1 VSLRSPP
8 PGEDPARAARELLA
22 PALAELQRNKA
33 PTALGTQALDHV
45 AAAMSALYGAEA
57 EAATEAAVT
66 AGLRHALD
74 ELTRALDEL
83 HERTP
88 GLHALDG
95 PATAVAR
102 AMALLY
108 PRVRLSERQRRGVV
122 MAESVPGHERRA
134 LVAMADRIDAAHRAG
149 EVAPAPEQRTAG
161 QRVRVDVD
169 VGVLSESNFYTGI
182 AADVS
187 AGGVFV
193 STPEPLAVG
202 TEVTLYFTL
211 GEGATLHAEAIVRWV
226 RAKTSDL
233 PAGMGV
239 AFTRLSDGDQRTI
252 ADFCA
257 HRPPLFHD

>member
-1 VSLRSPP
+1 MSFRSPP
-8 PGEDPARAARELLA
+8 AGDDPARTARELLA
-22 PALAELQRNKA
+22 PALAELQQSTS
-33 PTALGTQALDHV
+33 PTPLGTRALDCV
-45 AAAMSALYGAEA
+45 AAAMSALYGAER
-57 EAATEAAVT
+57 EAATEARVT
-66 AGLRHALD
+66 ASLRQALD
-74 ELTRALDEL
+74 ELTRALDAL

-122 MAESVPGHERRA
+122 MAESVPSHERRA
-134 LVAMADRIDAAHRAG
+134 LVAMADRIDAEHRAP
-149 EVAPAPEQRTAG
+149 ERTPAPELRTAG
-161 QRVRVDVD
+161 HRVRVEVD
-169 VGVLSESNFYTGI
+169 VGVLSESNFYTGV

-193 STPEPLAVG
+193 STPTPLPVG
-202 TEVTLYFTL
+202 TDVALYFSL
-211 GEGATLHAEAIVRWV
+211 GDGATLHAEAVVRWI

-239 AFTRLSDGDQRTI
+239 AFTRLSEDDRRTI

>member
-1 VSLRSPP
+1 VSFRSPP

-22 PALAELQRNKA
+22 PALAELQRNRA
-33 PTALGTQALDHV
+33 PTALGTHALDHV

-57 EAATEAAVT
+57 ESRTEAAAT
-66 AGLRHALD
+66 ASLRRALD

-122 MAESVPGHERRA
+122 MAESVPSNERRA
-134 LVAMADRIDAAHRAG
+134 LVAMADRIDAAHRG
-149 EVAPAPEQRTAG
+149 GDETPAAEQRAAG
-161 QRVRVDVD
+161 HRVRVEVD
-169 VGVLSESNFYTGI
+169 VGVLSESNFYTGV

-193 STPEPLAVG
+193 STPEPLPVG
-202 TEVTLYFTL
+202 TDVALYFTL
-211 GEGATLHAEAIVRWV
+211 GEGSTLHAEAIVRWV
-226 RAKTSDL
+226 RPKTSDL
-233 PAGMGV
+233 PPGMGV
-239 AFTRLSDGDQRTI
+239 AFTRLSDGDRRTI